1 MFIETQGEKQ
11 ANCLTMIKNAYELLL
26 KLSINQ
32 MVTQNEN
39 LRQQV
44 KQLLLQKTPGGNI
57 TPKGQKKVKGDRYS
71 HDQAHL
77 LQQINEQKMNKNAA
91 NENNKVLKE
100 QKDELARKLDKANR
114 DNVLLMQ
121 IIQKNGGD
129 GSLASAMEMLSGEM
143 ISNSNKPPSHAKSG
157 SVGSATHGKQ
167 QPIQQ

>member
-1 MFIETQGEKQ
+1 
-11 ANCLTMIKNAYELLL
+11 
-26 KLSINQ
+26 
-32 MVTQNEN
+32 
-39 LRQQV
+39 
-44 KQLLLQKTPGGNI
+44 
-57 TPKGQKKVKGDRYS
+57 
-71 HDQAHL
+71 
-77 LQQINEQKMNKNAA
+77 MNKNAA

-129 GSLASAMEMLSGEM
+129 GSLTNAMEMLSGEN

-157 SVGSATHGKQ
+157 SVGSAAHGKQ